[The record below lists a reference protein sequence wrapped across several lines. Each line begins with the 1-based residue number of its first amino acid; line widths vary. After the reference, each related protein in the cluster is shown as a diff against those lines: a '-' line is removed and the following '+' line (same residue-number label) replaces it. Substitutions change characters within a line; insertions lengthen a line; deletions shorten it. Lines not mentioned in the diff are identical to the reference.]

1 MVQTYTWVN
10 AAATFFLL
18 HAFQYLAAQ
27 PPSPCFRNQC
37 WVSDGKRVRN
47 VTSPV
52 TQVPLPPPKMPR
64 ASGRMTYSFDFWSK
78 KEMNWNDFNYHKKGI
93 ESSDCIFQ
101 HPTRQFS
108 LHKVQGQRHLTS
120 TRNYPWA
127 LSGMVSSQ
135 NSLWRVLHSQQV
147 NQPSMEVMTQKKEM
161 HLSKTSSV
169 TIPQPKEKEETV
181 QML

>member
-1 MVQTYTWVN
+1 MCRWFCCCFDSVPGCPKLRCYGKKCYYKLKMNIIFCPLTSCIIW
-10 AAATFFLL
+10 LL
-18 HAFQYLAAQ
+18 RSMDSLQICSLLKA
-27 PPSPCFRNQC
+27 CFC
-37 WVSDGKRVRN
+37 P
-47 VTSPV
+47 T
-52 TQVPLPPPKMPR
+52 
-64 ASGRMTYSFDFWSK
+64 K

-147 NQPSMEVMTQKKEM
+147 NQPSMEVMTQKKER

-181 QML
+181 QVL